1 MLKGKEIVVGITGGI
16 AAYKAAY
23 IVSRLKKEQARVTV
37 VMTRMAQ
44 EFVTPLTFQSLTAN
58 MVITDL
64 VMTPKQWEIEHIALA
79 KKADIV
85 LIAPATANFIDKC
98 AAGIADDFL
107 STLVLATKAP
117 ILVCPAMNKNMYEN
131 QLVQENIQ
139 KLAKRKMTIIE
150 PETGRLACGDEGA
163 GRLAGEEKILDAIR
177 SILIPHADFQ
187 DKTILITAGP
197 TQEPLDAIRFISN
210 RSSGKMGYALAREA
224 ALRGAEVILVTGPTT
239 LIPPKEATV
248 IHVQTALE
256 MYEQVLAHYQEA
268 DIVIAASAVGDFR
281 PRNLVPGKIKKK
293 NQLNLAL
300 IVNPDILQELGKRKK
315 KQLLVGF
322 AAESSNLEINAR
334 KKMKAKSLDLIIAN
348 KIEDGFS
355 KNTNKVIL
363 LWGKNGRK
371 ALPVLPKEKVAK
383 EILDKISAYRIE
395 IKR

>member
-37 VMTRMAQ
+37 VMTKMAQ

-58 MVITDL
+58 QVITEL

-79 KKADIV
+79 KKADLV

-117 ILVCPAMNKNMYEN
+117 IMICPAMNKNMYEN
-131 QLVQENIQ
+131 QLVQENIR
-139 KLAKRKMTIIE
+139 KLAKRKMIIID

-163 GRLAGEEKILDAIR
+163 GRLAGEEKILAAIR

-187 DKTILITAGP
+187 DKTVLITAGP

-224 ALRGAEVILVTGPTT
+224 AIRGADVILVTGPTS

-248 IHVQTALE
+248 IHVRTALE
-256 MYEQVLAHYQEA
+256 MYEKVLSHYPAA

-281 PRNLVPGKIKKK
+281 PRNLVPGKMKKK
-293 NQLNLAL
+293 SRLNLAL
-300 IVNPDILQELGKRKK
+300 IGNPDILQELGKRKK

-322 AAESSNLEINAR
+322 AAESSQLLANAR
-334 KKMKAKSLDLIIAN
+334 KKMRAKNLDLIIAN
-348 KIEDGFS
+348 KIEDGFN
-355 KNTNKVIL
+355 KDTNKVLL
-363 LWGKNGRK
+363 LWGQKGRK

-383 EILDKISAYRIE
+383 EILDKIRTLC
-395 IKR
+395 

>member
-23 IVSRLKKEQARVTV
+23 IVSRLKKEQANVTV

-58 MVITDL
+58 QVITDM
-64 VMTPKQWEIEHIALA
+64 VMTPKKWEIEHIALA
-79 KKADIV
+79 KKADLV

-117 ILVCPAMNKNMYEN
+117 IMICPAMNKNMYEN
-131 QLVQENIQ
+131 QLVQENIK
-139 KLAKRKMTIIE
+139 KLAKRQMTIIE

-163 GRLAGEEKILDAIR
+163 GRLAGEEKIITAIR

-224 ALRGAEVILVTGPTT
+224 AKRGAEVILVTGPTI
-239 LIPPKEATV
+239 LVPPKEATV
-248 IHVQTALE
+248 HQVQTALE
-256 MYEQVLAHYQEA
+256 MYEQVLAHFQEA

-281 PRNLVPGKIKKK
+281 PKSMAPGKIKKK
-293 NQLNLAL
+293 NKLNLAL
-300 IVNPDILQELGKRKK
+300 IGNPDILQELGKRKK
-315 KQLLVGF
+315 NKFLVGF
-322 AAESSNLEINAR
+322 AAESSNLLANAR
-334 KKMKAKSLDLIIAN
+334 GKLRAKNLDLIIAN
-348 KIEDGFS
+348 KIEDGFN
-355 KNTNKVIL
+355 KDTNKVLL

-383 EILDKISAYRIE
+383 EILDKIVSMC
-395 IKR
+395 

>member
-23 IVSRLKKEQARVTV
+23 IVSRLKKEQAGVTV

-58 MVITDL
+58 QVITDL

-117 ILVCPAMNKNMYEN
+117 ILICPAMNKNMYEN

-139 KLAKRKMTIIE
+139 KLAKRKITIIE

-163 GRLAGEEKILDAIR
+163 GRLAGEERILAAIR
-177 SILIPHADFQ
+177 SILVPHADFQ

-197 TQEPLDAIRFISN
+197 TQEPLDDIRFISN

-239 LIPPKEATV
+239 LTPPKEATV
-248 IHVQTALE
+248 INVQTALE
-256 MYEQVLAHYQEA
+256 MYEQVLAHYQAA

-281 PRNLVPGKIKKK
+281 PRNLVSGKIKKK
-293 NQLNLAL
+293 NKLNLEL
-300 IVNPDILQELGKRKK
+300 IGNPDILQELGKRKK

-322 AAESSNLEINAR
+322 AAESGNLEVNAR
-334 KKMKAKSLDLIIAN
+334 KKMQAKGLNLIIAN
-348 KIEDGFS
+348 KIKDGFS

-383 EILDKISAYRIE
+383 EILDKISAI
-395 IKR
+395 

>member
-37 VMTRMAQ
+37 VMTKMAQ

-58 MVITDL
+58 QVITEL

-79 KKADIV
+79 KKADLV

-117 ILVCPAMNKNMYEN
+117 IMICPAMNKNMYEN
-131 QLVQENIQ
+131 QLVQENIR
-139 KLAKRKMTIIE
+139 KLAKRKMIIID
-150 PETGRLACGDEGA
+150 PETGRLACGDEGT
-163 GRLAGEEKILDAIR
+163 GRLAGEEKILAAIR

-187 DKTILITAGP
+187 DKTVLITAGP

-224 ALRGAEVILVTGPTT
+224 AIRGADVILVTGPTS

-248 IHVQTALE
+248 IHVRTALE
-256 MYEQVLAHYQEA
+256 MYEKVLSHYPGA

-281 PRNLVPGKIKKK
+281 PRNLVPGKMKKK
-293 NQLNLAL
+293 SRLNLAL
-300 IVNPDILQELGKRKK
+300 IGNPDILQELGKRKK

-322 AAESSNLEINAR
+322 AAESSQLLANAR
-334 KKMKAKSLDLIIAN
+334 KKMCAKNLDLIIAN
-348 KIEDGFS
+348 KIEDGFN
-355 KNTNKVIL
+355 KDTNKVLL
-363 LWGKNGRK
+363 LWGQKGRK

-383 EILDKISAYRIE
+383 EILDKIRTLC
-395 IKR
+395 

>member
-16 AAYKAAY
+16 AAYKSAY
-23 IVSRLKKEQARVTV
+23 IVSRLKKEQANVTV
-37 VMTRMAQ
+37 VMTKMAQ

-58 MVITDL
+58 PVITDL

-98 AAGIADDFL
+98 SAGIADDFL

-117 ILVCPAMNKNMYEN
+117 ILICPAMNKNMYEN

-139 KLAKRKMTIIE
+139 KLMKRKMTIIE

-163 GRLAGEEKILDAIR
+163 GRLASEEKILTAIR

-187 DKTILITAGP
+187 DKTILVTAGP

-224 ALRGAEVILVTGPTT
+224 ARRGAEVILVTGPTILT
-239 LIPPKEATV
+239 PPKEATV
-248 IHVQTALE
+248 IRVQTALE
-256 MYEQVLAHYQEA
+256 MYEQVMAHYQEA

-281 PRNLVPGKIKKK
+281 PRKLVPGKIKKK
-293 NQLNLAL
+293 SKLNLEL
-300 IVNPDILQELGKRKK
+300 IGNPDILQELGKRKK
-315 KQLLVGF
+315 KQILVGF
-322 AAESSNLEINAR
+322 AAESHDLQANAR
-334 KKMKAKSLDLIIAN
+334 KKMRAKNLDLIIAN
-348 KIEDGFS
+348 KIEDGFNR
-355 KNTNKVIL
+355 NTNKVIM

-383 EILDKISAYRIE
+383 EILDKISE
-395 IKR
+395 KTSP